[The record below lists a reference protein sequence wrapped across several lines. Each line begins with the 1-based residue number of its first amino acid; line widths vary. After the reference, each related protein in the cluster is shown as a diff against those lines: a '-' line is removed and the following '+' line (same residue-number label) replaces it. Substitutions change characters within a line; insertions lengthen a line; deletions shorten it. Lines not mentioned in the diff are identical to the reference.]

1 MDHLKRNT
9 KRQLGKI
16 FSIMVLDGLAR
27 MWKPIRIDA
36 GWLHCID
43 TDLNEDVEGNMKEA
57 GVDEAVGKVAPQLK
71 NLRNNLD
78 LRNN

>member
-1 MDHLKRNT
+1 
-9 KRQLGKI
+9 
-16 FSIMVLDGLAR
+16 
-27 MWKPIRIDA
+27 MWKPIRIGA

-43 TDLNEDVEGNMKEA
+43 DDLNEDVEGNMKEA

-78 LRNN
+78 LRNY

>member
-1 MDHLKRNT
+1 
-9 KRQLGKI
+9 
-16 FSIMVLDGLAR
+16 
-27 MWKPIRIDA
+27 MWKPIRIGA

-43 TDLNEDVEGNMKEA
+43 DNLNQDVEGNMKEA

>member
-1 MDHLKRNT
+1 MR
-9 KRQLGKI
+9 
-16 FSIMVLDGLAR
+16 
-27 MWKPIRIDA
+27 KPIRTDA

-43 TDLNEDVEGNMKEA
+43 DDLNEDVEGNMKEA

-78 LRNN
+78 LRNY